1 MTAPYVILVEFAVE
15 PGEEARFS
23 QLVLENAAASKAE
36 EPGCRVFDVLHRPG
50 AELPFVL
57 YEIYDDRA
65 AFDAHLAAPHFARFD
80 DAVKALV
87 RDKRVTEL
95 KLLSDAPG

>member
-1 MTAPYVILVEFAVE
+1 VTAPYVILVEFAVE
-15 PGEEARFS
+15 PGEEARFA
-23 QLVLENAAASKAE
+23 QLVLENAQASKAD

-50 AELPFVL
+50 ADFPVVL

-65 AFDAHLAAPHFARFD
+65 AFDAHLASPHFGHFD
-80 DAVKALV
+80 GAVKALV

-95 KLLSDAPG
+95 KLLSAAPS